1 MVSWP
6 AHAGRESYLVKCTG
20 CGEKTHEFGVDDLG
34 RCVFCRTLEA
44 QKEQVMATVFN
55 TYIAFSKDELETL
68 KWALETAHD
77 EYQGTG
83 LHDRAQDALRIRK
96 ALDEE
101 PV

>member
-1 MVSWP
+1 
-6 AHAGRESYLVKCTG
+6 
-20 CGEKTHEFGVDDLG
+20 
-34 RCVFCRTLEA
+34 
-44 QKEQVMATVFN
+44 MATNFD
-55 TYIAFSKDELETL
+55 TYIALSKDELETM